1 MDISDGVK
9 ILVDRLASN
18 PEDFFGPLDKPQDP
32 YHLSVPSSGY
42 PRFHHIHRI
51 LEDRAI
57 KRLSPTVEAPR
68 AAELWMLS
76 EEEWEQLDDA
86 YLLARRERFTAEI
99 IASLHTVPEPRSPV
113 YVAQSSIMGGT
124 VSVTGAAGQY
134 ATNTISTA
142 SRRP

>member
-32 YHLSVPSSGY
+32 YLSVAGNSY

-99 IASLHTVPEPRSPV
+99 IAALHTVPEPRSPA
-113 YVAQSSIMGGT
+113 YLTQSTIMGGT
-124 VSVTGAAGQY
+124 VSVTGSAGQY
-134 ATNTISTA
+134 ATNTLTIA

>member
-9 ILVDRLASN
+9 ILVDRLANN

-32 YHLSVPSSGY
+32 YLSVAGNSY

-57 KRLSPTVEAPR
+57 KRMSPTVEVPR
-68 AAELWMLS
+68 ATELWMLS

-86 YLLARRERFTAEI
+86 YLLARRERFTAEV
-99 IASLHTVPEPRSPV
+99 IAALHTVPEPRSPA
-113 YVAQSSIMGGT
+113 YLTQSSVIGGT

-134 ATNTISTA
+134 ATNTA
-142 SRRP
+142 SRRL

>member
-9 ILVDRLASN
+9 ILVDRLANN

-32 YHLSVPSSGY
+32 YLNIASNSY

-68 AAELWMLS
+68 ATELWMLS

-99 IASLHTVPEPRSPV
+99 IAALHTVPEPRSPA
-113 YVAQSSIMGGT
+113 YLTQSSIMGGT
-124 VSVTGAAGQY
+124 VSVTGSAGQY
-134 ATNTISTA
+134 ATNTA